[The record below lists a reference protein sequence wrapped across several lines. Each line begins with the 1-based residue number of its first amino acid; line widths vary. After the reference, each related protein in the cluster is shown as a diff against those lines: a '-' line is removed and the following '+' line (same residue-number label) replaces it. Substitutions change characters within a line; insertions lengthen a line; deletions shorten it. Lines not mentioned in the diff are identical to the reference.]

1 MEIPNKAKEE
11 IFEIKKRITSLYERK
26 PLDRLPFFFNIGK
39 YEGFSLE
46 KQAEGGRNAARAMKD
61 HQFHLEEQIKG
72 FQQKLSAKF
81 KDDALFSLSPIAGV
95 GTIASAFGCP
105 TRFLDDNMPWTEH
118 IIDDPKDIIHL
129 KPEIKKAEIFN
140 LALEK
145 ALYFRN
151 KVGSGFPISLPDIQ
165 GPVDTAGIVMQDT
178 RLFEAV
184 YTHPQEVH
192 LLMKMVAETIIRMVR
207 TFEEKVTNL
216 FCYSHS
222 NWLPYG
228 IYMSDDY
235 LAVISPKIYAE
246 FVVPY
251 NEMIAREFGGVFL
264 HSCGDYTHQA
274 GNLLGTKGL
283 MGVDFHEFPINKMAE
298 KTNAKIVFVSGY
310 VDDAYMN
317 FNERA
322 SNTKE
327 QIIRRSWQDLE
338 KLKEVKNKR
347 IIFTGTCW
355 EEERA
360 VEYYHKMV
368 SYLTG
373 A

>member
-1 MEIPNKAKEE
+1 MEIPNKSKEE
-11 IFEIKKRITSLYERK
+11 IAGIKKRITSFYERK

-39 YEGFSLE
+39 YEDFSLE
-46 KQAEGGRNAARAMKD
+46 KQAEGSGNSARAIKD

-81 KDDALFSLSPIAGV
+81 KDDALFSLSPSAGV

-105 TRFLDDNMPWTEH
+105 TRFFEDKLPWTEH
-118 IIDDPKDIIHL
+118 IIDDPKDIVHL
-129 KPEIKKAEIFN
+129 KPDIKKASIFN

-145 ALYFRN
+145 ALYFRD
-151 KVGSGFPISLPDIQ
+151 KVGPGFPISLPDIQ

-192 LLMKMVAETIIRMVR
+192 LLMKMVAETIISMVR
-207 TFEEKVTNL
+207 TFEEKVTNI
-216 FCYSHS
+216 FCYSHG

-228 IYMSDDY
+228 IHLSDDY

-264 HSCGDYTHQA
+264 HSCGDYIHQA

-298 KTNAKIVFVSGY
+298 KTGDKIVFVSGY

-317 FNERA
+317 FSERA
-322 SNTKE
+322 KSTKE
-327 QIIRRSWQDLE
+327 EIIRRSRQDLE
-338 KLKEVKNKR
+338 KLKDVKNKR
-347 IIFTGTCW
+347 IIFAGTCW

-360 VEYYHKMV
+360 SEYYNKMV
-368 SYLTG
+368 FYLTNI
-373 A
+373 